1 MYIHTCRCF
10 QEHLRML
17 LQNLK
22 AYCTAPGEAR
32 KIMKNSEALVRD
44 NGVSGRFAYIV
55 QTIFNV
61 ADDDEDWPQF

>member
-1 MYIHTCRCF
+1 
-10 QEHLRML
+10 ML

-32 KIMKNSEALVRD
+32 KILKNSEALVRD
-44 NGVSGRFAYIV
+44 TGVSGRFAYIV

-61 ADDDEDWPQF
+61 ADDDED